1 MMYGLQEN
9 LVDDGSCVLRVRVVE
24 FVGIYMVCL
33 QDIVMLQHVELL

>member
-9 LVDDGSCVLRVRVVE
+9 LMDDGSCVLRVRVVE
-24 FVGIYMVCL
+24 FVAIYMVCL